1 MTTTKI
7 VDYRAMLN
15 NGDPA
20 NMPDIARQMKQGT
33 MASVIKVTFASMTSA
48 AAQDITTATNKGKIT
63 ALAGI
68 TLDANE
74 NLPPIGQV
82 LTCRVTAGSAAT
94 GPRVMT
100 DSGGTPAAGAT
111 GLGDASGGV
120 ATISDDGKTLTFE
133 AAITGMVLT
142 YIPRSAKVMTDVWPT
157 VP

>member
-74 NLPPIGQV
+74 NLPPIGK
-82 LTCRVTAGSAAT
+82 RID
-94 GPRVMT
+94 R
-100 DSGGTPAAGAT
+100 
-111 GLGDASGGV
+111 
-120 ATISDDGKTLTFE
+120 
-133 AAITGMVLT
+133 
-142 YIPRSAKVMTDVWPT
+142 
-157 VP
+157 